1 LKSNDVCTEKEAAM
15 RKIVIDRPG
24 GYRRLKVREFPMPD
38 PRANEVLVEVAAAG
52 VNFADI
58 FVRLGLYKSGRE
70 YVGWPITPGF
80 EFSGK
85 ILKCGPGVS
94 DLAEGTAVFGVTRF
108 GAYASHLCVPEH
120 QVYEIPDDSKFTP
133 VQWAAFPAVFLTA
146 YHGLFHNIVV
156 RPDMNILV
164 HSAAGGVGGA
174 LLQLGRIA
182 GCRMIGVV
190 GAGHKVKPALTLGAD
205 AVIDK
210 SREELWG
217 RAGEICPDGFD
228 VVFDANGPA
237 TLKQSYRHLAPG
249 GKLVAYGFHSLLST
263 RRGVPNYLKL
273 IYGFLRVPRFNP
285 LNMTGDN
292 KSVMAFNLSYLFHQI
307 DLFNEALKQ
316 LREWVDAGK
325 IGAPPVQA
333 HPFENVADAHRTLE
347 SGQTV
352 GKLVLEFAE

>member
-1 LKSNDVCTEKEAAM
+1 M

-24 GYRRLKVREFPMPD
+24 GYRRLKVEEFPMPD
-38 PRANEVLVEVAAAG
+38 PRGNEVLVEVAAAG

-80 EFSGK
+80 EFAGK
-85 ILKCGPGVS
+85 VLKCGPGVS
-94 DLAEGTAVFGVTRF
+94 DMAEGSAVFGVTRF
-108 GAYASHLCVPEH
+108 GAYASHLCVPDY
-120 QVYEIPDDSKFTP
+120 QVYAIPDDSKFTA

-146 YHGLFHNIVV
+146 YHGLFHQIVV

-190 GAGHKVKPALTLGAD
+190 GAEHKVEPALALGAV

-210 SREELWG
+210 SCEDLWD
-217 RAGEICPDGFD
+217 RAGEICPEGFD

-237 TLKQSYRHLAPG
+237 TLKQSYRHLAPS
-249 GKLVAYGFHSLLST
+249 GKLVSYGFHSMLSM
-263 RRGVPNYLKL
+263 RRGIPNYVKL
-273 IYGFLRVPRFNP
+273 LYQYWRVPRFNP

-292 KSVMAFNLSYLFHQI
+292 KSVIAFNLSYLFHRE
-307 DLFNEALKQ
+307 DLLKDAMQAL
-316 LREWVDAGK
+316 LRWVEEGK
-325 IGAPPVQA
+325 IKAPPVLA
-333 HPFENVADAHRTLE
+333 YLLEEVADAHRSLE
-347 SGQTV
+347 SGQTI
-352 GKLVLEFAE
+352 GKIVLKMAASSLSVA